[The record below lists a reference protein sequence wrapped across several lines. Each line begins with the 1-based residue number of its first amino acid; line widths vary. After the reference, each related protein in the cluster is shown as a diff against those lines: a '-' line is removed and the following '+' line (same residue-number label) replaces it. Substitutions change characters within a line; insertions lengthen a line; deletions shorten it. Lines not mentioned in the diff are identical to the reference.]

1 MIDYVNQ
8 ETFVS
13 SLLLVSSFV
22 VGPNPVIF
30 GSNKNGNK
38 IFLAAS
44 LRWTIW
50 KYNPQRSEIVDI
62 QITLNASS
70 K

>member
-8 ETFVS
+8 ETCVVS

-22 VGPNPVIF
+22 VGPNPAIF
-30 GSNKNGNK
+30 GINVNGNK

-44 LRWTIW
+44 LRWTI
-50 KYNPQRSEIVDI
+50 
-62 QITLNASS
+62 
-70 K
+70 

>member
-44 LRWTIW
+44 LRWTI
-50 KYNPQRSEIVDI
+50 
-62 QITLNASS
+62 
-70 K
+70 